1 MSESPLQRLPLGT
14 VDFRQLRLMNQV
26 YVDKTSLIYKLT
38 SNTGFYFLARPR
50 RFGKTL
56 LLRTIQTLFTSGVKE
71 FEGTDIQHLWNDHTY
86 PVVFLNFSSLRFHSF
101 EQFQRDFILRIA
113 TAFGSRGFV
122 SAGEEGD
129 AFFVSFENWLQEQP
143 TNSMVI
149 LIDEYDAPLTS
160 SLHHGKALDSILQ
173 IYEKFFLTLKSCGG
187 QIRFFMATGIT
198 RIRHVSLFSA
208 FNNLTDISLEPD
220 YGSLLGYTKEEIQEF
235 FSEHL
240 ERARRICGFSSQEAL
255 IKKMA
260 LHYDGFCFERSAS
273 IRVFAP
279 WSVLSFL
286 QTPSADFPSYWVWSA
301 GQPSLLRHYL
311 AKGHE
316 LADPRTYAEPRRI
329 NLQRFE
335 SEYSYN
341 NFDEEVV
348 LTQAGYLTFVA
359 KSGLDEMIVNYP
371 NLEVA
376 QAWASLYT
384 ADLLNSRSL
393 SEVAKVDDPRKVF
406 LNAPAEEIMSLIN
419 NIFMS
424 LDYQAH
430 PIDKEVYCRSLLQSF
445 LDGLGLA
452 VQVER
457 HNAFGRSDLEF
468 DGPNR
473 RVVFELKMAQTEA
486 DEEKCLSRAVEQIER
501 NKYGEPS
508 YGKSL
513 LRIAMV
519 YCVPKRIFSAWK
531 VV

>member
-1 MSESPLQRLPLGT
+1 
-14 VDFRQLRLMNQV
+14 MNQV
-26 YVDKTSLIYKLT
+26 YVDKTALIYKLT

-56 LLRTIQTLFTSGVKE
+56 LLRTIQTLFSTGVKE
-71 FEGTDIQHLWNDHTY
+71 FKGTDIEPLWTDHAY
-86 PVVFLNFSSLRFHSF
+86 PVVFLNFSSLKFHSF
-101 EQFQRDFILRIA
+101 EQFQRDFILRIR
-113 TAFGSRGFV
+113 TAFAPRGFV
-122 SAGEEGD
+122 CAGEEGD
-129 AFFVSFENWLQEQP
+129 GFFVSFESWLQEQP

-160 SLHHGKALDSILQ
+160 SLHDGKTLDSILQ
-173 IYEKFFLTLKSCGG
+173 IYEKFFLLLKSCGG

-208 FNNLTDISLEPD
+208 FNNLSDISLEPD

-240 ERARRICGFSSQEAL
+240 ERARRICGFSSKEAL
-255 IKKMA
+255 LEKMA

-273 IRVFAP
+273 VRVFAP

-286 QTPSADFPSYWVWSA
+286 QTPCADFPSYWVWSA
-301 GQPSLLRHYL
+301 GQPSLLRNYL
-311 AKGHE
+311 AKGHD

-335 SEYSYN
+335 SEYSYS

-384 ADLLNSRSL
+384 TELLNSRSL
-393 SEVAKVDDPRKVF
+393 SEAAKVNDLRDVF
-406 LNAPAEEIMSLIN
+406 LNAPAEKIVSVIN
-419 NIFMS
+419 NVFMA

-430 PIDKEVYCRSLLQSF
+430 PIDKEAYCRSLLQMF
-445 LDGLGLA
+445 LNGVGLA

-468 DGPNR
+468 DGTNR
-473 RVVFELKMAQTEA
+473 HVVFELKMARTEA
-486 DEEKCLSRAVEQIER
+486 DEERCLAEALEQIESK
-501 NKYGEPS
+501 KYGEPHC
-508 YGKSL
+508 GKSL

-519 YCVPKRIFSAWK
+519 YSVPKRIFSAWK
-531 VV
+531 AV